1 MEKTTVSIARKH
13 IMAAIESAPCE
24 LNYPRYTITSSLY
37 RPAKSG
43 GYSGVRVTW
52 KIKKNG

>member
-1 MEKTTVSIARKH
+1 MKKTTVRVARKH

-24 LNYPRYTITSSLY
+24 LDFPKYVITSNLY

-52 KIKKNG
+52 KIK

>member
-24 LNYPRYTITSSLY
+24 LEFKRYIITSKLHNLK
-37 RPAKSG
+37 KSG
-43 GYSGVRVTW
+43 GYDGVKVTW
-52 KIKKNG
+52 KIK